1 MEKFEVHIL
10 GCGSALPTLRHHPAS
25 QVVNIHEKL
34 IMIDCGEGAQLQ
46 MRRARLP
53 FSRLNHI
60 FISHLHGDHC
70 FGLPGLISTFSL
82 LGRTAPLFIHAPK
95 ELELL
100 LRPQLDFHCSGATF
114 KVEFQPFC
122 TSTPAVIYEDRTMEI
137 STLPL
142 RHRLP
147 CCGFIIREK
156 PSLPHIRRDMIDF
169 YGIPNYEIA
178 RIKLGGDW
186 TREDGTIVPHERLVK
201 PAQPP
206 RSYAYISDTV
216 FMPENASQLQQID
229 LLYHEATFEEAE
241 SKRAAETRHST
252 ARQAGEMARMSGAKK
267 LISGHLSS
275 RYCNG
280 NGWLDEARD
289 IFPNTEVAQEG
300 KRFAIGEKY
309 P

>member
-53 FSRLNHI
+53 FARLNHI

-70 FGLPGLISTFSL
+70 FGLPGLISTFGL
-82 LGRTAPLFIHAPK
+82 LGRTAPLFIHAPQD
-95 ELELL
+95 LESL
-100 LRPQLDFHCSGATF
+100 LRPLLDFHCKGTAF
-114 KVEFQPFC
+114 KVEFLPFS
-122 TSTPAVIYEDRTMEI
+122 TSAPSVIYDDRTMEI
-137 STLPL
+137 TALPL

-156 PSLPHIRRDMIDF
+156 ASLPHIRRDMIDF

-186 TREDGTIVPHERLVK
+186 IREDGTVIPNSRLVK
-201 PAQPP
+201 PALPP

-216 FMPENASQLQQID
+216 FMPENAPHLHHID

-241 SKRAAETRHST
+241 TKRAVETFHAT
-252 ARQAGEMARMSGAKK
+252 ARQAGEMAQMAEVKK
-267 LISGHLSS
+267 LIIGHFSS
-275 RYCNG
+275 RYNDEKVLL
-280 NGWLDEARD
+280 NEARS
-289 IFPNTEVAQEG
+289 IFPNTEAAQEG
-300 KRFAIGEKY
+300 KRFAVGEEDT
-309 P
+309 